1 MSKAYAVMLEDLI
14 VGIFDT
20 QEDATV
26 CVQAHVADDDAHAI
40 LVPEDDVLPPPP
52 HDANGDGDAPPDVDD
67 EDDEWDPFDVYDGV
81 GDLGRYRI
89 IELERNRDYFPVMQ
103 IDEPPRST

>member
-1 MSKAYAVMLEDLI
+1 MLEDLI

-20 QEDATV
+20 QEDATA
-26 CVQAHVADDDAHAI
+26 CVQSHVADDDAHGV
-40 LVPEDDVLPPPP
+40 LVPEDDV
-52 HDANGDGDAPPDVDD
+52 HDVNGDGDVPPDEED
-67 EDDEWDPFDVYDGV
+67 EEDDPFDVYDGV

-89 IELERNRDYFPVMQ
+89 IELERNRDYFPVME